1 MQEKIFLKHKLK
13 KYNNEEEYLIDIQLR
28 SFLLEILEHIEN
40 SIKQS
45 FINEVGDNYD
55 NIDFYRETF
64 KDDVDLFIKN
74 KIKYLKNNNEE
85 CLKIKGKIGVNIFI
99 SKLTFGE
106 ISHLLRKLKNK
117 KNILKQFGFYK
128 LKFFENWISN
138 IRYLRNLVCHGENI
152 FNRKFEK
159 KIDFYN
165 TTENNNNFKG
175 YFGFYEF
182 FVKFYELKIK
192 YKKFENFYKKKLTHP
207 VLSIFQKK

>member
-85 CLKIKGKIGVNIFI
+85 CLKIKGKIGVNIF
-99 SKLTFGE
+99 L
-106 ISHLLRKLKNK
+106 
-117 KNILKQFGFYK
+117 
-128 LKFFENWISN
+128 
-138 IRYLRNLVCHGENI
+138 C
-152 FNRKFEK
+152 
-159 KIDFYN
+159 
-165 TTENNNNFKG
+165 
-175 YFGFYEF
+175 
-182 FVKFYELKIK
+182 
-192 YKKFENFYKKKLTHP
+192 
-207 VLSIFQKK
+207 